1 MLYVYILIS
10 VIGFFIGTLSFIYSF
25 RKDSERVP
33 YEWILRGI
41 ISFFGGMYYLHMAI
55 EIIHSQTYLY
65 AVC

>member
-10 VIGFFIGTLSFIYSF
+10 IIGFFICALSFIYCYK
-25 RKDSERVP
+25 KDFERVP

-41 ISFFGGMYYLHMAI
+41 IGFFGGMYYLHIAI

-65 AVC
+65 AIC